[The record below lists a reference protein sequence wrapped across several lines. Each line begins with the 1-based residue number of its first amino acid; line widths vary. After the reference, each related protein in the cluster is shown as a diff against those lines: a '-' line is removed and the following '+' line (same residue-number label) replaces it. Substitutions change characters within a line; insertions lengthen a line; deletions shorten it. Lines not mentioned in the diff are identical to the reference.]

1 MFGLLTEDVSVAAS
15 LKTARISSFTSG
27 VAVAVR
33 AITGIP
39 GRWSCSPL
47 SILYFGLD
55 Y

>member
-1 MFGLLTEDVSVAAS
+1 MFGLLTEDVSVTAS

-27 VAVAVR
+27 VAVAVS

-55 Y
+55 